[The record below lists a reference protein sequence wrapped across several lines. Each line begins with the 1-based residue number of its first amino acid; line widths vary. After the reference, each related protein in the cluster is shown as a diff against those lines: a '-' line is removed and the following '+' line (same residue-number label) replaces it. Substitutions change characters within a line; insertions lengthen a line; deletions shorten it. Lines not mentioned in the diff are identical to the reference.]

1 MSETLEE
8 EVQQPELSPSE
19 ALLQTWQYLSGE
31 ERASRFR
38 ALSQDQ
44 AEELIFALKARE
56 QADLLTELT
65 RAERRLWIRFLP
77 PDDAADLIQEAD
89 ESVKR
94 EFLDLLDPSSR
105 VEVTGL
111 LSYREDEAG
120 GLMNPRFA
128 RVRPDMLVAEAIRY
142 VRKQALSA
150 VNPVNYVYVLDSQ
163 QKLLGVMSLRQ
174 LFLAPA
180 ESKISEVMETD
191 LVKVPDEMDQEAVSQ
206 IFSQHR
212 YNALPVVDSEDRMQ
226 GIVTLDDILDV
237 SREEATEDIQKL
249 GGTEAL
255 DAPYPS
261 VPLTQM
267 IRKRASWLMILFVGE
282 MFTASAM
289 AHFQDEVSKAVV
301 LALFIPLIISS
312 GGNSGSQATTLIIR
326 ALALEELRLQDWWR
340 VLMREILS
348 GLSLGV
354 ILAAIGFTRIALWPN
369 IWPAYREIYTE
380 HYLILG
386 AAVSVSLIGVVLFG
400 SVVGAM
406 LPFLLR
412 RLKLDP
418 ASASAPLVATLVDVT
433 GLVIYFQTCF
443 FILKGRLL

>member
-1 MSETLEE
+1 MSDTLDEIQPQSPAEE
-8 EVQQPELSPSE
+8 
-19 ALLQTWQYLSGE
+19 LLQTWQYLSGE
-31 ERASRFR
+31 DRASKFR
-38 ALSQDQ
+38 SLSQDQ
-44 AEELIFALKARE
+44 AEELLFALKAPE
-56 QADLLTELT
+56 QANLLVDLT

-77 PDDAADLIQEAD
+77 PDDAVDVIQEAD
-89 ESVKR
+89 ESNKR
-94 EFLDLLDPSSR
+94 EFLDLLDPTMR

-111 LSYREDEAG
+111 LSYKEDEAG
-120 GLMNPRFA
+120 GLMNSRFT

-142 VRKQALSA
+142 VRKQAQNT
-150 VNPVNYVYVLDSQ
+150 VNPVNYVYVLDPQ
-163 QKLLGVMSLRQ
+163 QKLLGVMSLRA
-174 LFLAPA
+174 LFLSPA

-191 LVKVPDEMDQEAVSQ
+191 LVKVPDEMDQEAVSAM
-206 IFSQHR
+206 FSQHR

-261 VPLTQM
+261 VPIFEM
-267 IRKRASWLMILFVGE
+267 VKKRGSWLMILFVGE

-289 AHFQDEVSKAVV
+289 AHFEDEISKAVV

-326 ALALEELRLQDWWR
+326 ALALGELQLRDWWR
-340 VLMREILS
+340 VLVREVIS
-348 GLSLGV
+348 GFALGV
-354 ILAAIGFTRIALWPN
+354 ILAIIGFTRIALWPN
-369 IWPAYREIYTE
+369 IWPNYLQIYSE
-380 HYLILG
+380 HYLMLG
-386 AAVSVSLIGVVLFG
+386 LAVSISLIGVVLFG

-412 RLKLDP
+412 KLKLDP

-443 FILKGRLL
+443 HILKGTLL